1 MIHLAGPSKPMQ
13 PFVLVPPPSK
23 QSTDDSSGHKLK
35 TVDQIITDKQQI
47 GHLTIELAANHI
59 FCRNVLLSST
69 ISGRN
74 LNALYPVKL
83 SELKYAV
90 KFVRAIIL
98 SMMMTLT
105 KSGDVCYP
113 HLLIRVRN

>member
-1 MIHLAGPSKPMQ
+1 MQ
-13 PFVLVPPPSK
+13 PFVPVPPPSK

-35 TVDQIITDKQQI
+35 TVDQIITDKQQIDKI

-74 LNALYPVKL
+74 LNALDPVKL

-90 KFVRAIIL
+90 KFVRPIIL

-113 HLLIRVRN
+113 HLLIRVGNHRKCKF